1 MDEGDTLAIAI
12 DLDLEVAIVQAGG
25 KDLLESYQDGDGWG
39 PRHSLEEATKSTD
52 EELLS
57 EI

>member
-1 MDEGDTLAIAI
+1 MVIAI
-12 DLDLEVAIVQAGG
+12 DLDLEVAIVQAGS

-39 PRHSLEEATKSTD
+39 PRHVLEEATKPTD